1 MDSDSDD
8 EESNLINKRFL
19 KVHKKNKKVSKAV
32 EKEKNLSL
40 NPRKHQMQPKTREPI
55 PELPPS
61 AHQTNKTKHT
71 LLSSSSKSPPSHS
84 SDHFSLFGRLS
95 YPHQS
100 SSDGK
105 LRRYLEK

>member
-19 KVHKKNKKVSKAV
+19 KVHKKNKKASKAV
-32 EKEKNLSL
+32 EKENNLFL
-40 NPRKHQMQPKTREPI
+40 NPIKHQMQPKTREPI

-71 LLSSSSKSPPSHS
+71 LLSSSKSPPSHS
-84 SDHFSLFGRLS
+84 SNHFSLFGRLS
-95 YPHQS
+95 YPHQP

-105 LRRYLEK
+105 SRSF